1 MNPVI
6 LERITQCN
14 ALPCL
19 PQVAVELLRLIRE
32 DHAQGEEIAWVVE
45 HDPALVAR
53 LLRMVNSPLYGL
65 RTEISSVS
73 HAVVLLGIAAVRA
86 IALSFS
92 ITKGL
97 GSESRDPFRR
107 RYWKR
112 AVIAG
117 VAGREIAA
125 NLTSVDKEVAFLGS
139 LLQDIGVLVL
149 STILPRDQVFTLG
162 EAQRH
167 LDQVRLERARLGTDH
182 VEVGAYFAE
191 RWNFPRDLTSAVR
204 WHHDPDACDEP
215 EHRELVRVVAVSDLL
230 AEALRGRA
238 REAALIDARVRA
250 GLFWGTVDD
259 EFADMLDWIGVS
271 LPEITAFFEI
281 DVGGES
287 GMREAR
293 EEARR
298 RLREMPLASIL
309 DTALDRT
316 EARRRA
322 A

>member
-1 MNPVI
+1 
-6 LERITQCN
+6 
-14 ALPCL
+14 
-19 PQVAVELLRLIRE
+19 
-32 DHAQGEEIAWVVE
+32 
-45 HDPALVAR
+45 
-53 LLRMVNSPLYGL
+53 
-65 RTEISSVS
+65 
-73 HAVVLLGIAAVRA
+73 
-86 IALSFS
+86 
-92 ITKGL
+92 
-97 GSESRDPFRR
+97 
-107 RYWKR
+107 
-112 AVIAG
+112 VIAG

-149 STILPRDQVFTLG
+149 STILPRDQVFILG

-167 LDQVRLERARLGTDH
+167 LDQVKLERARLGTDH

-191 RWNFPRDLTSAVR
+191 RWNFPRDLRSAVR
-204 WHHDPDACDEP
+204 WHHDPDSCDEP

-250 GLFWGTVDD
+250 RRFWGTDDD

-309 DTALDRT
+309 DTALERT